1 MDDITDRLRALA
13 DNHDKYGPYDHSADP
28 YLLREAAAEIEQL
41 RSQLAARDRDIAD
54 WLDKLA
60 GCLVKQQELALQ
72 MAADN
77 LRTGAYRKDKGGE

>member
-1 MDDITDRLRALA
+1 MDDITDRLRDKAHIAQYDGYDALMETA
-13 DNHDKYGPYDHSADP
+13 E
-28 YLLREAAAEIEQL
+28 LAAAEIEQL
-41 RSQLAARDRDIAD
+41 RSQLAARDGEIAD

>member
-1 MDDITDRLRALA
+1 MDDIVVRLRAGDLCDLELA
-13 DNHDKYGPYDHSADP
+13 PK
-28 YLLREAAAEIEQL
+28 AAAEIEQL
-41 RSQLAARDRDIAD
+41 RSQLAARDGEIAD

-77 LRTGAYRKDKGGE
+77 LRTGAYRKGKGGE

>member
-1 MDDITDRLRALA
+1 MDIVNLCRDRAETYGALRQSSLTAIAL
-13 DNHDKYGPYDHSADP
+13 DN
-28 YLLREAAAEIEQL
+28 AAAEIEQL